1 MAQELEIEFRNLITK
16 EEYQTL
22 TKAFKVKETDFFEQT
37 NYYLDTD
44 TFALKEKQSALRIR
58 KKKDYYELTLKTPAN
73 KGLLET
79 TQILGADQADSI
91 LKGSYIP
98 VGQVRDELLKHGVR
112 HEELVVFGSLRTI
125 RAEKAYKKGLLVF
138 DQNFY
143 GDIVDYDLEY
153 EVTDDV
159 RGQKIFS
166 ELLADY
172 AIVESPAPNKIERF
186 YNKIYKSQH

>member
-1 MAQELEIEFRNLITK
+1 MVQELEIEFRNLITK

-22 TKAFKVKETDFFEQT
+22 TKAFKVKEADFFEQT

-44 TFALKEKQSALRIR
+44 AFILKEKQSALRIR
-58 KKKDYYELTLKTPAN
+58 KKKDYYELTLKTPVN

-79 TQILGADQADSI
+79 TQILGEDQATSI
-91 LKGSYIP
+91 LNGAYIP
-98 VGQVRDELLKHGVR
+98 VGQVRDELLKHGVH

-125 RAEKAYKKGLLVF
+125 RAEKDYKKGLLVF

-166 ELLADY
+166 DLLADY
-172 AIVESPAPNKIERF
+172 GITESPAPNKIERF
-186 YNKIYKSQH
+186 YNKIYKNHH